1 MKRRVRLQTDA
12 TDFRIQLLQP
22 PRRSDECAARPQPS
36 NKVCNAAG
44 CLLPDFAGGG
54 AVMRLPVCR
63 ISVLVGVKIVRRIAA
78 NKFVPPCNPPPA
90 HFTSRGGFQ
99 L

>member
-44 CLLPDFAGGG
+44 CLLPDFAGGR
-54 AVMRLPVCR
+54 AAMRLPDCR
-63 ISVLVGVKIVRRIAA
+63 ITVLVGIKICRRSGGKDFVHLSNSPGGAFIAR
-78 NKFVPPCNPPPA
+78 PDYP
-90 HFTSRGGFQ
+90 
-99 L
+99 